1 MIQVNRSSGRSV
13 VGDNGAPMSGAPIHS
28 RFASDPEM
36 REIVALFV
44 AELPARIGELHAAW
58 RTGDLDRIRIMAHQL
73 KGAGGG
79 YGFPDLSTLAGELE
93 AAIRA
98 PGAPSPDLD
107 ARVRAFAA
115 MLTSIAE
122 GADR

>member
-1 MIQVNRSSGRSV
+1 MIQVNRSNGRTV
-13 VGDNGAPMSGAPIHS
+13 VGDNDAPMTAGPIHS

-44 AELPARIGELHAAW
+44 AELPARLGELHKAW

-79 YGFPDLSTLAGELE
+79 YGFPELSTLAGELE
-93 AAIRA
+93 AAIRT
-98 PGAPSPDLD
+98 PGAPIADLD
-107 ARVRAFAA
+107 ARIRAFAA
-115 MLTSIAE
+115 MLTNIAE
-122 GADR
+122 AR